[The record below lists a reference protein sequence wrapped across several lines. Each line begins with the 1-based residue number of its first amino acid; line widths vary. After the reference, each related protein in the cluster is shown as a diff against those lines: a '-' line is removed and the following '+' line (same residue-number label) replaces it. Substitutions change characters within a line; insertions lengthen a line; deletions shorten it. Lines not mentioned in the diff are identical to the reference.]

1 MTDLDVDFAERG
13 QGPALLFVPGSFG
26 TGAGWRAVI
35 DKMGGGYRFVTT
47 SLLGYGATDERRPLG
62 NATMRQ
68 QTEVLDSLL
77 ERIGEPTHV
86 VAHSFGGL
94 AVLAHALQG
103 KIKPASLCLIEAN
116 PLGILRTAGEQKLYA
131 MFETVI
137 RDYFADFEAEKPDAA
152 QHVVDFYEGPGSFEV
167 LPQKVRDYII
177 ATTPANIR
185 DWSSG
190 TPFEPSLSVY
200 ASIKARTLLIRG
212 GNRHPAMRRIAEI
225 LAGSIPNARLETID
239 GGRHFLPATH
249 PSELAQLIG
258 AHVASLVR

>member
-1 MTDLDVDFAERG
+1 
-13 QGPALLFVPGSFG
+13 
-26 TGAGWRAVI
+26 
-35 DKMGGGYRFVTT
+35 
-47 SLLGYGATDERRPLG
+47 
-62 NATMRQ
+62 
-68 QTEVLDSLL
+68 
-77 ERIGEPTHV
+77 
-86 VAHSFGGL
+86 
-94 AVLAHALQG
+94 
-103 KIKPASLCLIEAN
+103 
-116 PLGILRTAGEQKLYA
+116 
-131 MFETVI
+131 
-137 RDYFADFEAEKPDAA
+137 
-152 QHVVDFYEGPGSFEV
+152 

-212 GNRHPAMRRIAEI
+212 GNGHPAMRRIAEI